1 MVFLYR
7 EDWRGFHEYI
17 TSQFENNPEIYVED
31 RLRDF
36 DEDPN
41 HWYIAE
47 RPKSYRR
54 IGDSKIYDKNLI
66 DIKSDG
72 IYRSIHYIVK
82 YKGYYV
88 ELQART
94 LFEEGW
100 SEVDHDIV
108 YPYFQDDVMLKDFST
123 LLNRLS
129 GMADEMSSYFRRLK
143 EAKEKYQME
152 EDHTL

>member
-1 MVFLYR
+1 MRRLSEREIESLESYREINSSNYYKYLTDLIGIRVFFLYR

-54 IGDSKIYDKNLI
+54 IGDSKDL
-66 DIKSDG
+66 
-72 IYRSIHYIVK
+72 
-82 YKGYYV
+82 
-88 ELQART
+88 
-94 LFEEGW
+94 
-100 SEVDHDIV
+100 
-108 YPYFQDDVMLKDFST
+108 
-123 LLNRLS
+123 
-129 GMADEMSSYFRRLK
+129 
-143 EAKEKYQME
+143 
-152 EDHTL
+152 